1 MAVLCGNCSGRL
13 IFNPATQKLECAACG
28 SSFRPEEV
36 QDLNAEIHSKYYD
49 TRVYICSHCGAEVVT
64 SDTEVSTFCVYCG
77 NPAIVFNRISKEY
90 RPDGIVPFSITKED
104 AIKYIILKFRKNLT
118 VPKEVM
124 DKVVPENIRG
134 IYIPYWIVNAH
145 FYEADY
151 IVGYVKHG
159 KQSEKTYYQ
168 RSGEVALKNL
178 PVDGSKMLNDDVSS
192 RLEPFYLEDSKVF
205 DEDYLNGFYS
215 NVSDTSYYELRESAA
230 GIIHKIYAE
239 DVLKTV
245 RADDLRIDDCMYWVD
260 IHDNPLYM
268 MFPVWFFTFK
278 YNGKPYTILVNG
290 QTGKVVGTMPWVTK
304 RITAVAVCTCVLMMA
319 IFSFLIVGAFNDAMT
334 FSGIY
339 RQLFYVFFVFGSG
352 LFARSV
358 VGLKKIKKNL
368 RLTQS
373 EDIFK
378 FVKKRQE

>member
-1 MAVLCGNCSGRL
+1 
-13 IFNPATQKLECAACG
+13 
-28 SSFRPEEV
+28 
-36 QDLNAEIHSKYYD
+36 
-49 TRVYICSHCGAEVVT
+49 
-64 SDTEVSTFCVYCG
+64 
-77 NPAIVFNRISKEY
+77 
-90 RPDGIVPFSITKED
+90 
-104 AIKYIILKFRKNLT
+104 
-118 VPKEVM
+118 
-124 DKVVPENIRG
+124 
-134 IYIPYWIVNAH
+134 
-145 FYEADY
+145 
-151 IVGYVKHG
+151 
-159 KQSEKTYYQ
+159 
-168 RSGEVALKNL
+168 
-178 PVDGSKMLNDDVSS
+178 
-192 RLEPFYLEDSKVF
+192 
-205 DEDYLNGFYS
+205 
-215 NVSDTSYYELRESAA
+215 
-230 GIIHKIYAE
+230 
-239 DVLKTV
+239 
-245 RADDLRIDDCMYWVD
+245 MYWVD

-304 RITAVAVCTCVLMMA
+304 RITAVAVCTFVLMMA

-339 RQLFYVFFVFGSG
+339 RQLFCVFFVFGSG